1 MISLNDT
8 ISQIDELDRNYHIGA
23 AYFLKLKD
31 ISFEEL
37 WEDFLEPLLSDYI
50 RGMFNEEEI
59 MESFKSSYDHPQIS
73 SELGSEDEIG

>member
-37 WEDFLEPLLSDYI
+37 WEDF
-50 RGMFNEEEI
+50 
-59 MESFKSSYDHPQIS
+59 
-73 SELGSEDEIG
+73 